1 MVEVMLG
8 VFFGHLLFSIVVG
21 VARTIL
27 FRTQNKAEQR

>member
-8 VFFGHLLFSIVVG
+8 VFFGHLLFSIMVG
-21 VARTIL
+21 VVRTVL